1 MGRRDVDEFNFIDQY
16 IIAIYFVTTTLSTCG
31 FGDISATKDDSV
43 ESFEILVLQF
53 VGLLFY
59 SYTINQIQ
67 NMMLTST
74 INPGDYANLMS
85 EVVENLTVKAVK
97 TLPKEIKISG

>member
-1 MGRRDVDEFNFIDQY
+1 MY
-16 IIAIYFVTTTLSTCG
+16 IVSLYFVTTTLSTCG